1 MRASTSSKVS
11 RSIKYGRRRPGGAS
25 PRFARPLK
33 SPSSRMRKGVSELG
47 STGRSLASASTSRV
61 TEANEDLGMGVYGLA
76 TSATQASRVKK
87 RSEEHTSELQSPC
100 N

>member
-61 TEANEDLGMGVYGLA
+61 TEECEDFGMTLRLSHLRHAGQPGKEAFLEQGW
-76 TSATQASRVKK
+76 SGHIQ
-87 RSEEHTSELQSPC
+87 L
-100 N
+100 